1 MAGNLGPIPLPDAGQ
16 KQSGYF
22 TFEADPQLARYTWP
36 FFSISGS
43 IVGATP
49 GQTILITAGIHAAEY
64 TGVEAAIRL
73 GRLLDPA
80 ELRGTVVIIPL
91 LNRPGFFERSIYV
104 NPEDNDNMNRVF
116 PGDPNGTWSERFAHY
131 LLEDV
136 VTKVD
141 YAIDLHAG
149 DLIEDLVPF
158 VGYRESGRPE
168 IDATMLR
175 MMGAYGAAWSVRRLP
190 SGERVGLLYAAAA
203 ERGVAAILA
212 ESGRNGLLEEEAVQR
227 HVDGVLNILRTV
239 GILRGAPTPVP
250 PPTMLTRFDWL
261 RSPHEGIFHCAV
273 KVNDQV
279 AAGKVLG
286 EMIDLLGNPLGE
298 IVAPAAG
305 VVLFL
310 VTSPAIKA
318 DGLLMGIG
326 VP

>member
-1 MAGNLGPIPLPDAGQ
+1 MAGSLGPIPLPEAGQ

-22 TFEADPQLARYTWP
+22 TFQADPLLARYTWP
-36 FFSISGS
+36 FFSI
-43 IVGATP
+43 VGARP
-49 GQTILITAGIHAAEY
+49 GPTFLITAGIHAAEY

-80 ELRGTVVIIPL
+80 ELSGTVVIIPL
-91 LNRPGFFERSIYV
+91 LNRPGFYERSIYV

-116 PGDPNGTWSERFAHY
+116 PGSPDGTWSERFAHY
-131 LLEDV
+131 LLTEV
-136 VTKVD
+136 VAGVQFS
-141 YAIDLHAG
+141 IDLHAG

-158 VGYRESGRPE
+158 VGYRESGQPE
-168 IDATMLR
+168 NDAMMLR
-175 MMGAYGAAWSVRRLP
+175 MMAAYGAAWSVRRLP

-212 ESGRNGLLEEEAVQR
+212 ESGRNGLLEEDAVRR

-239 GILRGAPTPVP
+239 GVLAGEPRAVP
-250 PPTMLTRFDWL
+250 PPTLLTRFDWL
-261 RSPHEGIFHCAV
+261 RSEHEGIFHCAV
-273 KVNDQV
+273 RVNDQV
-279 AAGKVLG
+279 QAGQVLG
-286 EMIDLLGNPLGE
+286 EMVDLLGNPLGQ
-298 IVAPAAG
+298 ITAPANG

-326 VP
+326 VPE